1 MTIYYAQFTVED
13 KFSKDEIQETGLNFI
28 CF

>member
-28 CF
+28 FF